1 MFAVLLYPL
10 AYGIRL
16 SFTDKEL
23 LSKSV
28 SYVGFENYVKLFA
41 DKIFW
46 RAAGNTLVWTFY
58 VVVGRLGLG
67 LVLALLLH
75 HIPWA
80 RRVFR
85 TLFLVPWAVP
95 SIVVGIMFVWILDP
109 LFGYVN
115 QYLLHLGLLSRP
127 ILFLGE
133 RRLVMPA
140 VSVAATWT
148 GYPFAMLA
156 WLAALQAV
164 PQELYD
170 AAAVDGA
177 NRWQRFLHVT
187 LPGIRPVF
195 VLLLLLEGIWVFN
208 NFEIVYVLTRGGPGR
223 LTELLS
229 TYSYKAAFD
238 EYRVNYGASIATVQ
252 FVILLILSLVYL
264 RFFAFR
270 QEE

>member
-1 MFAVLLYPL
+1 
-10 AYGIRL
+10 
-16 SFTDKEL
+16 
-23 LSKSV
+23 
-28 SYVGFENYVKLFA
+28 
-41 DKIFW
+41 
-46 RAAGNTLVWTFY
+46 
-58 VVVGRLGLG
+58 
-67 LVLALLLH
+67 
-75 HIPWA
+75 
-80 RRVFR
+80 
-85 TLFLVPWAVP
+85 
-95 SIVVGIMFVWILDP
+95 MFVWILDP